1 MKYAEPPHIFRN
13 LGDGRFTEVTDSLG
27 GVFAKPKVAR
37 GAAYADINNTGFLS
51 ILMATNGGPAYLYE
65 NEGGTNRSLRIKLV
79 GTKSNRDGIGALVH
93 VSAGKDG
100 ESQTLHSGSSYLS
113 QNELVLTFGLRE
125 HASVDSVDVYWPSGQ
140 VDKLTNIGAGQTIT
154 VQEGKGLVGA
164 RPYAKPGSQ
173 MASK

>member
-1 MKYAEPPHIFRN
+1 M
-13 LGDGRFTEVTDSLG
+13 
-27 GVFAKPKVAR
+27 
-37 GAAYADINNTGFLS
+37 
-51 ILMATNGGPAYLYE
+51 
-65 NEGGTNRSLRIKLV
+65 
-79 GTKSNRDGIGALVH
+79 H